1 MEDIQSLLEKINREG
16 VEKAE
21 AEAKRIVDAAK
32 AKAAE
37 IVADARAEAERA
49 KAEAEKTS
57 AAYAERA
64 EETIRQRARD
74 IVIGTRESVSALLE
88 KLLAKDVS
96 AALADGKTSAALAAA
111 AIAELSGPGEIKCGP
126 ELAQALKA
134 QLADMGKFTVV
145 VDETSGAGFSV
156 TLDGGRV
163 EHSFTDEA
171 IAAELARRLRSDLAK
186 LIA

>member
-88 KLLAKDVS
+88 NLLAKDVS
-96 AALADGKTSAALAAA
+96 AALADGKTSAALASA
-111 AIAELSGPGEIKCGP
+111 AIAELSVPGEI
-126 ELAQALKA
+126 
-134 QLADMGKFTVV
+134 
-145 VDETSGAGFSV
+145 
-156 TLDGGRV
+156 
-163 EHSFTDEA
+163 
-171 IAAELARRLRSDLAK
+171 
-186 LIA
+186 